1 MYLFDQIDTFDHV
14 SIRII
19 KRTKV
24 EGTIFNFYF
33 NILGRSQEFGQ
44 VYQSKPY
51 VGNCAPGL
59 FKIQYAG
66 HNLFLNVPQINFCNA
81 ELNLFPVTHV

>member
-14 SIRII
+14 SIHII

-24 EGTIFNFYF
+24 EGNIFNFYF

-44 VYQSKPY
+44 VY
-51 VGNCAPGL
+51 
-59 FKIQYAG
+59 
-66 HNLFLNVPQINFCNA
+66 
-81 ELNLFPVTHV
+81 